1 MDARSEVTNRILSA
15 MTGVIP
21 VAVMDQLEAAVLQSL
36 EDYEIQERSTEIVV
50 RDGTAEGLLRKYLAT
65 KRIEGKS
72 ENTIQHYERILQGF
86 LLKLDRRLY
95 EVGTFDLRLYLSLY
109 KEERGVSNRTLE
121 NIRKCLSSFF
131 IAVAVPLSI
140 TSSMC
145 TRLEPGDR

>member
-1 MDARSEVTNRILSA
+1 MDARTEVTNRILTA
-15 MTGVIP
+15 MSGVIP
-21 VAVMDQLEAAVLQSL
+21 AAAMDQLETAVLHSL

-109 KEERGVSNRTLE
+109 KEERGVSNRTL
-121 NIRKCLSSFF
+121 
-131 IAVAVPLSI
+131 
-140 TSSMC
+140 
-145 TRLEPGDR
+145 